1 MRRYLPLALFLPGC
15 AFMPPLRATPE
26 NTAAIAQAAG
36 HCLQVEYQLRLNHLG
51 QYEYAVTQ
59 LRQRGVPLSSLWGKR
74 LEGQLLGVTRSDPE
88 AHASA
93 ESAVRLQRAAQGL
106 LITGSAALIGFIWAG
121 VFVMIAA
128 DDGAVA
134 AQQVRPVPLA
144 LSATGLGLGITGG
157 VLGAVLGKR
166 VEPAVARTFRIYNA
180 HAEAAG
186 CPSP

>member
-1 MRRYLPLALFLPGC
+1 MRLHFGLALGLPGC

-26 NTAAIAQAAG
+26 NSAALAQAAG
-36 HCLQVEYQLRLNHLG
+36 NCLQAEYTLRLNHQR

-74 LEGQLLGVTRSDPE
+74 LESQLLGVTQSDPE

-93 ESAVRLQRAAQGL
+93 VSAVRLHRAAQGL
-106 LITGSAALIGFIWAG
+106 LITGSAALIGFIWSG
-121 VFVMIAA
+121 VFVMVAA

-157 VLGAVLGKR
+157 VLAAVFGRR
-166 VEPAVARTFRIYNA
+166 VEPAVDRAFRIYNA
-180 HAEAAG
+180 HAEATG